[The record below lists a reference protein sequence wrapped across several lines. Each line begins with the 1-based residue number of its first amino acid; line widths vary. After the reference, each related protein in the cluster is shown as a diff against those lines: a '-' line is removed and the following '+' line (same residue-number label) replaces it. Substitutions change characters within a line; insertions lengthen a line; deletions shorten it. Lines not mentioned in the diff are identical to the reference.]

1 MCQSSYAPK
10 NFVKA
15 IGKSKR
21 GVFALPSCFVFVQPS
36 CQTTKS
42 FFWHPIQVPVAT
54 KDIVNI
60 LENILL
66 TLSYELS
73 PKSLKTDKPKTTETY
88 SNQGTLFVQSGD
100 ALPLSGYSQL
110 SIVKNCF

>member
-1 MCQSSYAPK
+1 M
-10 NFVKA
+10 KA

-21 GVFALPSCFVFVQPS
+21 VVFALPSCFVFVQPS

-42 FFWHPIQVPVAT
+42 FFWQPIQVPVAT

-66 TLSYELS
+66 TLCYKFS
-73 PKSLKTDKPKTTETY
+73 PKSLKTDKPKTPETY
-88 SNQGTLFVQSGD
+88 SNQGTLFVKSGD

-110 SIVKNCF
+110 SMVKNFF